1 MILDNICAPAVLY
14 ICFSLTHIIIDL
26 FKTLYN
32 TAFFK
37 FIVMIIFSLMLN
49 VLCENGLGVVSW
61 IIVFVPFLLMTVI
74 TTLLLFMF
82 GLSPTTGKLNYEVDY
97 PGKEYEHHREKRRGR
112 DRKRIDQYDDNIGD
126 DENEITNYL
135 NSSNYHNNILGIKT
149 SDEEEKSHHH
159 HHKQRTKHKDRKQ
172 KKCPKGCEE
181 PTIITGNCSE
191 GIYKDSSERM
201 FKECPWECPNPG
213 LGDNKSCEY
222 DQSCSECGTKKI
234 YI

>member
-14 ICFSLTHIIIDL
+14 ICFSLTHIIIDI

-49 VLCENGLGVVSW
+49 VLCQNGLGVVSW

-82 GLSPTTGKLNYEVDY
+82 GLSPATGRLNYDVDY
-97 PGKEYEHHREKRRGR
+97 PGKEHEKHWENRRGR
-112 DRKRIDQYDDNIGD
+112 DRKRIDQYDDNIED
-126 DENEITNYL
+126 NQNAITNYL
-135 NSSNYHNNILGIKT
+135 NSSNFHNNVLGIKT
-149 SDEEEKSHHH
+149 SDEEDKMYHNYYKH
-159 HHKQRTKHKDRKQ
+159 RIKHKDRKQ
-172 KKCPKGCEE
+172 KKCPKRCEE
-181 PTIITGNCSE
+181 PTSLTGNCSQS
-191 GIYKDSSERM
+191 IYIDSTERM
-201 FKECPWECPNPG
+201 FKECPWECPNPDIG
-213 LGDNKSCEY
+213 NNKSWQY
-222 DQSCSECGTKKI
+222 DKSCSECGTKKI